1 MTAGSTN
8 QKKIKNRAPR
18 KIRMRAGA
26 IRDLGSQK
34 SLPSHWWNSK
44 LVVTPPY
51 VRKFIKD
58 EKDRL
63 RNHQESKRLKRTD
76 DQEEVRERL
85 GEYSLALCNYLK
97 KLLPNFQ
104 CSGVVTDDDKNL
116 VNDALTA
123 CPHVNAISMSGNQIV
138 DLSDASVHVQ
148 TEYKRCRDIIEL
160 ALKQHLWHFAGPQS
174 LSILSAKFAKDPS
187 VTYVQI
193 VKDVFTLPKTVP
205 DTLNPWNAITCFNRF
220 TGQHSPLVWQPRSK
234 GSPSWGSTGGSA
246 LRWMSCLHFS

>member
-44 LVVTPPY
+44 LVVTPPH

-97 KLLPNFQ
+97 SFCQTFNTLESSPTTTRTLSMTRSLHVPTSMPFQ
-104 CSGVVTDDDKNL
+104 
-116 VNDALTA
+116 
-123 CPHVNAISMSGNQIV
+123 
-138 DLSDASVHVQ
+138 
-148 TEYKRCRDIIEL
+148 
-160 ALKQHLWHFAGPQS
+160 
-174 LSILSAKFAKDPS
+174 
-187 VTYVQI
+187 
-193 VKDVFTLPKTVP
+193 
-205 DTLNPWNAITCFNRF
+205 
-220 TGQHSPLVWQPRSK
+220 
-234 GSPSWGSTGGSA
+234 
-246 LRWMSCLHFS
+246 